1 LRFYLPPKNEKT
13 MNDDLI
19 RPMNRRQLFQAGAA
33 IGVSAA
39 LSTVPTSVR
48 AAGVAAEESVP
59 GVRLTDTAN
68 DSNPLLTI
76 ERRGEVVLFGLNRPA
91 QQNKIDPA
99 IHALLSQAYFQFEH
113 DPSLR
118 AAVLFGHGDHFCQG
132 IDVQA
137 FAAVIGAGADQS
149 VRSGTIEPWGKT
161 RPRLSKPVVVAAHG
175 NTWNVGH
182 ELFLACDIRIAA
194 ADTRFAQTEN
204 VHARMPASGATIR
217 FVREAGWAQAMRY
230 LLTGDGW
237 TAQEAQRMGTVQEI
251 ASNAEAALQLAVA
264 IATKIA
270 ACAPLSIKNT
280 LASAH
285 RAIDEGEEK
294 AFAQLPLQRAALYAT
309 EDFKEGVKAEKEN
322 RIPIYHGK

>member
-1 LRFYLPPKNEKT
+1 MKKI
-13 MNDDLI
+13 MNDD
-19 RPMNRRQLFQAGAA
+19 PMRLFNRRQLFHAGAA

-39 LSTVPTSVR
+39 LATIPKSVR
-48 AAGVAAEESVP
+48 AGDAMLPEPVSGI
-59 GVRLTDTAN
+59 RLMDNTNETN
-68 DSNPLLTI
+68 TLLTV
-76 ERRGEVVLFGLNRPA
+76 ERRGDIVLLGINRPTE
-91 QQNKIDPA
+91 QNKIDP
-99 IHALLSQAYFQFEH
+99 IIYALLSRAYFQFEH
-113 DPSLR
+113 DESLR

-137 FAAVIGAGADQS
+137 FASEIAKGADQA
-149 VRSGTIEPWGKT
+149 VKSGTIDPWGKT

-194 ADTRFAQTEN
+194 AETHFAQTEN

-237 TAQEAQRMGTVQEI
+237 TAQEAQRMGTVQEL
-251 ASNAEAALQLAVA
+251 ASSAEAALQLAVTIA
-264 IATKIA
+264 KKIAT
-270 ACAPLSIKNT
+270 CAPLSIKNT

-285 RAIDEGEEK
+285 LAIDESEEK
-294 AFAQLPLQRAALYAT
+294 AFSQLPLQRAALYAT
-309 EDFKEGVKAEKEN
+309 EDFKEALKAERNN
-322 RIPIYHGK
+322 RVPTYHGR

>member
-1 LRFYLPPKNEKT
+1 
-13 MNDDLI
+13 MNDNSTRLI
-19 RPMNRRQLFQAGAA
+19 NRRQLFQAGAA

-39 LSTVPTSVR
+39 LSTMSNSVR
-48 AAGVAAEESVP
+48 ADDLAPQASAPGARLMDVAI
-59 GVRLTDTAN
+59 GTH
-68 DSNPLLTI
+68 PLLTI
-76 ERRGEVVLFGLNRPA
+76 ERRGDIVLFGLNRPA

-99 IHALLSQAYFQFEH
+99 TSALLAQAYFQFEH
-113 DPSLR
+113 DESLR

-137 FAAVIGAGADQS
+137 VAAAIGAGADQT
-149 VRSGTIEPWGKT
+149 VKSGTIDPWGKT
-161 RPRLSKPVVVAAHG
+161 KTRLSKPVVAAVHG

-182 ELFLACDIRIAA
+182 ELFLACDIRVAA
-194 ADTRFAQTEN
+194 TDTHFAQTEN
-204 VHARMPASGATIR
+204 VHARMPASGGTIR

-230 LLTGDGW
+230 LLTGDAW

-251 ASNAEAALQLAVA
+251 APSAEAALRQAIA

-285 RAIDEGEEK
+285 MAIDEGEEK

-309 EDFKEGVKAEKEN
+309 DDFKEALKAEMEH
-322 RIPIYHGK
+322 RAPVYRGK